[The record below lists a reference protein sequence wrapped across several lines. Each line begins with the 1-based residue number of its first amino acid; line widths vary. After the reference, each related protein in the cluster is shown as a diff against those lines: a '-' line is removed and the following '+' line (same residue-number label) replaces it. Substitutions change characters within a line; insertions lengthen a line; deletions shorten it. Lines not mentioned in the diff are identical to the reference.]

1 MTRLV
6 SRLFL
11 SALLLGSAG
20 GLGCVVAAPPPF
32 AVVPAPEAHGG
43 PPDHAPAWGYRR
55 HHEHE
60 EADEEVA
67 LRFDPTLGVKVV
79 VGVPNLY
86 FSDGVFIRFSS
97 GAWQASVHPNGP
109 WRMQAVEAVPPGLR
123 AHYRRLP
130 PGHVRKWEHGR
141 GPDRGAAHPDW

>member
-1 MTRLV
+1 MPRLFP
-6 SRLFL
+6 RLFL

-20 GLGCVVAAPPPF
+20 GLGCVIAAPPPL

-55 HHEHE
+55 NHRE
-60 EADEEVA
+60 EADDGMT
-67 LRFDPTLGVKVV
+67 LRFDPTLGVNVV
-79 VGVPNLY
+79 VGYPDLY
-86 FSDGVFIRFSS
+86 FTDGVFLRFSS
-97 GAWQASVHPNGP
+97 GAWQASARLDGP
-109 WRMQAVEAVPPGLR
+109 WRMRAEAAVPAGLR

-130 PGHVRKWEHGR
+130 PGHVRRWEHGR